1 MLIRT
6 KKDRITLHIVRVV
19 SLITILVILNRLERD
34 YAQHIYFKEWKTLCD
49 ALECVI
55 NESKEED

>member
-1 MLIRT
+1 MNQKEAKL
-6 KKDRITLHIVRVV
+6 TLKFLKH
-19 SLITILVILNRLERD
+19 RLERD